1 LSGMSESGENVAN
14 EANCD
19 ESMSFIEVHDTI
31 QVIANSDAFFGLDKE
46 GGRARETHAGTG
58 D

>member
-1 LSGMSESGENVAN
+1 LSGMGETGENVAN

-19 ESMSFIEVHDTI
+19 ESMSIIKVHNSI
-31 QVIANSDAFFGLDKE
+31 QVTANSGALCGLDKK